1 MVNCNNEYPFPVL
14 RPVPVDYKKSV
25 FNADIAV
32 TPDKGSYTFRTN
44 INVLNDDIKNLVES
58 GAAQVGVDIQCDST
72 WLRKIQPVI
81 LGESEFSVSTDDVHN
96 RVYFCPVIT
105 VNQQIS
111 DFKSQDFADEYNG
124 IKITLQPGDP
134 MALGETK
141 YFDANYE
148 DDILRK
154 GDPIIS
160 VTTAPGTKDMTFTF
174 ENSSILVYVPEKSKN
189 AYSNMKVT
197 KEKYSVLSMLF
208 YLPAITEGIR
218 LLGENDN
225 IYGDYAWAK
234 TIKQSI
240 LQIAGG
246 DRDQYDELLETPFQ
260 TAQKLI
266 GGMDKAILDLES
278 WSITVV

>member
-14 RPVPVDYKKSV
+14 RPDPVDYKKSI
-25 FNADIAV
+25 FDADITV
-32 TPDKGSYTFRTN
+32 TPDKARYIFRAN
-44 INVLNDDIKNLVES
+44 IDVSNEDIKSLIENDK
-58 GAAQVGVDIQCDST
+58 AQVGIDIQCDST
-72 WLRKIQPVI
+72 WMRKIIPLN
-81 LGESEFSVSTDDVHN
+81 LGESETSLSTADVHN

-105 VNQQIS
+105 ANQEIPN
-111 DFKSQDFADEYNG
+111 FRSQDFSDEYNG

-134 MALGETK
+134 LAIGETK
-141 YFDANYE
+141 YFDANYA

-160 VTTAPGTKDMTFTF
+160 VTTSPETKDMTFTF
-174 ENSSILVYVPEKSKN
+174 ENQSILVYVPEKSKN

-197 KEKYSVLSMLF
+197 KEKYAVLSMLF

-218 LLGENDN
+218 LIGEKDN
-225 IYGDYAWAK
+225 TYGDYAWAK
-234 TIKQSI
+234 TIKQSVM
-240 LQIAGG
+240 QIAGG
-246 DRDQYDELLETPFQ
+246 DSNQYEELLGTPFQ
-260 TAQKLI
+260 TAQKLL